1 MYRYTMFRQTNLKS
15 EQASPQ
21 ASSLPA
27 SMPSSPRYRYTF
39 NPLNPT
45 PIFLVKAHYT
55 LDRKPRPVNY
65 LEKVI
70 IYVEV
75 VVVVVNAVVV
85 VRITWILIPKS
96 DG

>member
-1 MYRYTMFRQTNLKS
+1 
-15 EQASPQ
+15 
-21 ASSLPA
+21 
-27 SMPSSPRYRYTF
+27 
-39 NPLNPT
+39 LNPT